1 VIVERDP
8 TLPMLKRKP
17 RNKKQPHATAVE
29 GYVPN
34 YTTAAASAA
43 LSATIVATSTPTPTT
58 TTSTTTTT
66 DTATASNQQ
75 RNDDDDDE
83 EPLILS
89 SVEELFQA
97 AGVEQQPKDPTQI
110 TPDTQLLEADIA
122 FSVFTQ
128 DQYGEKLTD
137 LKREREQDRED
148 QFKIFLGKDDVFGE
162 ENDNENDDDNNNAA
176 AESEEDEDEFMEML
190 MASDPHRDDEDDYY
204 HDNGGDDNVRWED
217 EPRAFRQLWDP
228 LSAWITPEAV
238 QWMVDL
244 ETPGDNDKRA
254 TFSNDSTSR
263 QVDRSDV
270 GASRC
275 AGLMAMVKMYLPK
288 CMNEL
293 HHPNNVLRSAERRLG
308 DLLRTFDYSEEAP
321 KLGVK
326 LWKAMTCI
334 FLDMV
339 LIETREADPV
349 TTIPPSVQA
358 VGMTLDEYRY
368 FTRSALQT
376 FRFTME

>member
-1 VIVERDP
+1 
-8 TLPMLKRKP
+8 MLKRKP

-34 YTTAAASAA
+34 YTAAA
-43 LSATIVATSTPTPTT
+43 IVAK
-58 TTSTTTTT
+58 STTTTIT
-66 DTATASNQQ
+66 TTTADTTTASKQQ
-75 RNDDDDDE
+75 RNDDE
-83 EPLILS
+83 EPSDTTNMNAAAAAESSSSPLILS

-97 AGVEQQPKDPTQI
+97 AGVEPQPKDPTKI
-110 TPDTQLLEADIA
+110 TPDAQLLEANIA

-128 DQYGEKLTD
+128 DQYGEKLTE
-137 LKREREQDRED
+137 LKRERQQERDD
-148 QFKIFLGKDDVFGE
+148 QFKMFLGKEDVFGE
-162 ENDNENDDDNNNAA
+162 ENV
-176 AESEEDEDEFMEML
+176 ESEEDEDSFMEML
-190 MASDPHRDDEDDYY
+190 MASDPDNDDEDDYY
-204 HDNGGDDNVRWED
+204 NDHGGDDDGWED
-217 EPRAFRQLWDP
+217 EPRAFRQLWDAF
-228 LSAWITPEAV
+228 SAWITPEAA
-238 QWMVDL
+238 QWMVHL
-244 ETPGDNDKRA
+244 ETPGDDERA
-254 TFSNDSTSR
+254 TFSNDATR

-293 HHPNNVLRSAERRLG
+293 HHPNDVLRSAERRLG
-308 DLLRTFDYSEEAP
+308 DLLRTFDYTEEAP

-349 TTIPPSVQA
+349 TTVPPSVQA

-376 FRFTME
+376 FKFTME